1 MSICGHC
8 VDQCARRQQPC
19 LRSQEGKYPACLIPI
34 SSFYF
39 PSPSVG
45 DSLGTPKSLRPGP
58 PLPSTASFGVLPS
71 KVSKASGHHE
81 QPTQMPRTRA
91 CVRSKPGKMLWSK
104 HTVKDQCQ
112 VRSSWLLDADGT
124 QVAARLAVVLVDRH
138 IVLEELEPVGRL

>member
-1 MSICGHC
+1 MS
-8 VDQCARRQQPC
+8 RRGIQYEYLWP
-19 LRSQEGKYPACLIPI
+19 LHRSVCTPTTTLSKITNFEFLLSVSECRRLSGNPEVIAAWPT
-34 SSFYF
+34 SSVHSIFW
-39 PSPSVG
+39 S
-45 DSLGTPKSLRPGP
+45 
-58 PLPSTASFGVLPS
+58 STLH

-124 QVAARLAVVLVDRH
+124 QVAARLAAVLVDRH